1 MASKTGNSKK
11 QQTPVKK
18 EQRAKCR
25 ATSKEKHL
33 ANKAAQEA
41 AHKEN
46 LVTEKEGGMKPWDA
60 VRAARKNSPK
70 RRAKQQTWLRQ
81 HPIELIR

>member
-1 MASKTGNSKK
+1 MASKTGNSKRK
-11 QQTPVKK
+11 QSPAKQEARKRCRTAAK
-18 EQRAKCR
+18 EA
-25 ATSKEKHL
+25 HL

-46 LVTEKEGGMKPWDA
+46 LAIEKAGGMKPWDA
-60 VRAARKNSPK
+60 VRAARKNSPQ